1 MDLISLSKL
10 FSEILD
16 YKVYAINFPEYR
28 EGTYTKIEI
37 TSGVQEAGGV
47 ADFNIQFMVKSEH
60 PSKSEGAVL
69 NILNK
74 LDMVTNKDFAEGTY
88 QLILIK
94 SISPQPYYVGETE
107 NGEFIFSADFRLLVS
122 RL

>member
-94 SISPQPYYVGETE
+94 SISPQPYYVGLWG
-107 NGEFIFSADFRLLVS
+107 NRFY
-122 RL
+122 

>member
-10 FSEILD
+10 FSELLGFQ
-16 YKVYAINFPEYR
+16 VFAVNFPEYK

-47 ADFNIQFMVKSEH
+47 FDFNVQFMVKSEH
-60 PSKSEGAVL
+60 PSDSERVVL
-69 NILNK
+69 NIINK
-74 LDMVTNKDFAEGTY
+74 LDMVSNKDFSDGTY
-88 QLILIK
+88 QLILLK
-94 SISPQPYYVGETE
+94 TISPQPYYVGETE
-107 NGEFIFSADFRLLVS
+107 NGEFIFSADFRLLTS

>member
-10 FSEILD
+10 FTEILGF
-16 YKVYAINFPEYR
+16 KIYAINFPDYK
-28 EGTYTKIEI
+28 EGTYAKIEI

-47 ADFNIQFMVKSEH
+47 CDFNIQFMVKAEH
-60 PSKSEGAVL
+60 PSKAEGVVL

-88 QLILIK
+88 QLILSK
-94 SISPQPYYVGETE
+94 AISPQPYYVGETE
-107 NGEFIFSADFRLLVS
+107 NGEFIFSIDFRLLVN